1 MKKSSNKVV
10 IDSLGLPMITNFE
23 DLVMNLHL
31 NGKLVYWLTSEDEKR
46 YKTYYIEKK
55 DGSKREIN
63 APVLSLKI
71 VQKWVLMN
79 ILYKIKTSPY
89 TEGFKKDGS
98 GSPLV
103 RCAKKHRNYLFVM
116 KMDIKDFYPS
126 IHRSKVFNE
135 FVNIGYNSIVS
146 NLLTNIC
153 VLGDKLPQ
161 GAVTSAYLANLICR
175 RLDFRIAGYCNKR
188 DIVYTRYADDM
199 FFSSDNMYVLKSI
212 YGMIKKILKDEG
224 FITNKNKTLFMT
236 PKGHKR
242 ILGIT
247 INDNLIK
254 APRDMKQKVRALIH
268 YQISTGDYSQNEQ
281 LKGYISYIN
290 SIEKDYKDKIKTY
303 IRKLTEST
311 LCMFDDV
318 VDLYNENKI
327 FVDLPDMKLKEATEF
342 VDLRDA
348 DVFSNMIYSEH
359 RQYLLSKNLIQE
371 EFTFEEYTEENLPF

>member
-1 MKKSSNKVV
+1 M
-10 IDSLGLPMITNFE
+10 
-23 DLVMNLHL
+23 
-31 NGKLVYWLTSEDEKR
+31 R
-46 YKTYYIEKK
+46 
-55 DGSKREIN
+55 
-63 APVLSLKI
+63 
-71 VQKWVLMN
+71 
-79 ILYKIKTSPY
+79 
-89 TEGFKKDGS
+89 
-98 GSPLV
+98 
-103 RCAKKHRNYLFVM
+103 
-116 KMDIKDFYPS
+116 
-126 IHRSKVFNE
+126 
-135 FVNIGYNSIVS
+135 
-146 NLLTNIC
+146 
-153 VLGDKLPQ
+153 DKLPH

-199 FFSSDNMYVLKSI
+199 FFSSDNMHVLKSI

>member
-89 TEGFKKDGS
+89 TEGFKKDGN

-103 RCAKKHRNYLFVM
+103 RCAKKHRNYLFIM

-135 FVNIGYNSIVS
+135 FVNIAYNSVVS
-146 NLLTNIC
+146 N
-153 VLGDKLPQ
+153 
-161 GAVTSAYLANLICR
+161 
-175 RLDFRIAGYCNKR
+175 
-188 DIVYTRYADDM
+188 
-199 FFSSDNMYVLKSI
+199 
-212 YGMIKKILKDEG
+212 
-224 FITNKNKTLFMT
+224 
-236 PKGHKR
+236 
-242 ILGIT
+242 
-247 INDNLIK
+247 
-254 APRDMKQKVRALIH
+254 
-268 YQISTGDYSQNEQ
+268 
-281 LKGYISYIN
+281 
-290 SIEKDYKDKIKTY
+290 
-303 IRKLTEST
+303 
-311 LCMFDDV
+311 
-318 VDLYNENKI
+318 
-327 FVDLPDMKLKEATEF
+327 
-342 VDLRDA
+342 
-348 DVFSNMIYSEH
+348 
-359 RQYLLSKNLIQE
+359 
-371 EFTFEEYTEENLPF
+371 